1 MAVPAKETLSNPCCL
16 LPLVAAKFTIFG
28 TPLRGIPQPFACR
41 SSSPKNLLDFSGTP
55 YFPFIRGLKRST
67 GRTAVPIP
75 DRHRSGRR
83 RFSFSICRPV
93 VFGWI
98 WQDGITILPSP
109 LATPP
114 FTQGRLRSALPV
126 IPLPSFLQQVAENP
140 PSPLGRL
147 IASEKC
153 EGTFC
158 TLHYALC
165 IERNPST
172 ALRTPPFAQGR
183 LPSGNPFFGRILS
196 APTVF

>member
-83 RFSFSICRPV
+83 RFSFCICRSAI
-93 VFGWI
+93 FGC
-98 WQDGITILPSP
+98 
-109 LATPP
+109 
-114 FTQGRLRSALPV
+114 
-126 IPLPSFLQQVAENP
+126 FLT
-140 PSPLGRL
+140 GWD
-147 IASEKC
+147 
-153 EGTFC
+153 
-158 TLHYALC
+158 Y
-165 IERNPST
+165 NPSVAVGDT
-172 ALRTPPFAQGR
+172 SLCTREAFVTVGVIMITVGADIIHPFLIGWD
-183 LPSGNPFFGRILS
+183 
-196 APTVF
+196 